1 MKEAPL
7 LNKSDADLL
16 FGQVEVIALYNQ
28 RLLLDLKDRLNS
40 PDYASD
46 QTPISDIFIKMKSFL
61 QVLVS
66 CEKNKTVFMFF
77 FFTFFFFFFLN
88 RYVYYSENYPRA
100 MKVYEAVMSRNSKT
114 KRALK
119 AAEKEAGNVLEAFLI
134 LPIQRIPRYI
144 LLLMVSDANAFTA
157 SSVLFFVFVF

>member
-77 FFTFFFFFFLN
+77 FSPFSFFFLK